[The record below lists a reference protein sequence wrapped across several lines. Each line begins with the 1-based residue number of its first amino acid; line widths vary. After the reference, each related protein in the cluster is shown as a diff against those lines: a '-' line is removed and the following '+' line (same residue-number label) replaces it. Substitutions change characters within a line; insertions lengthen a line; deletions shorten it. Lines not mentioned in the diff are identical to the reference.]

1 MITLDKIKI
10 VSSLENVIILDENQ
24 FARTEKNGKLLNLT
38 YTLTDPYGLYVE
50 LDYKNNELVIEFSGK
65 ILRDA
70 YPQLINR
77 DTIRSCFNNINE
89 LGVCH
94 LDVEAIMVDGQVC
107 KIDVTKDIECD
118 DCKSLTTDLRASINN
133 FNKYLP
139 RVISGNFVIEK
150 NVKTKGCKK
159 RLTVYD
165 KDNEMRLAQNKSFL
179 RTLKDSASLL
189 EYFTGKTRVELNLN
203 SKEQIRKSL
212 HISDTHIATVLNS
225 EENPIL
231 AFVLDVIDVPAEQPQ
246 LTSYKE
252 YLDYL
257 VLRDND
263 FDLAKVQA
271 KIKVLRPKARLG
283 RVMPA
288 FRMLVNKVRPGC
300 VTLRERLLN
309 LLLLEIFLIV
319 FPSVLI

>member
-1 MITLDKIKI
+1 MITLDKIKVI
-10 VSSLENVIILDENQ
+10 SYLENATILDETQ
-24 FARTEKNGKLLNLT
+24 FARTVKNGKLLNLT
-38 YTLTDPYGLYVE
+38 YTLTEPYELYIE
-50 LDYKNNELVIEFSGK
+50 LDYKNNELVVEFTGK
-65 ILRDA
+65 VLRDD

-89 LGVCH
+89 LGVCY
-94 LDVEAIMVDGQVC
+94 LDVEAIMSYGQVC
-107 KIDVTKDIECD
+107 KIDVTKDIKCE
-118 DCKSLTTDLRASINN
+118 DCKALTNDLRAGINN

-139 RVISGNFVIEK
+139 RIIAGNFVIEK

-165 KDNEMRLAQNKSFL
+165 KDYEIQLAQNKPFL
-179 RTLKDSASLL
+179 NTLVDPEALV
-189 EYFTGKTRVELNLN
+189 EYFTGRTRFELNLN
-203 SKEQIRKSL
+203 SKDQIRKSL
-212 HISDTHIATVLNS
+212 NISDTRITTVLSS

-231 AFVLDVIDVPAEQPQ
+231 SFVQDVIDAPAGQPQ

-271 KIKVLRPKARLG
+271 KIKALRPNARMG

-288 FRMLVNKVRPGC
+288 FRMLVNKVHPGC
-300 VTLRERLLN
+300 VTLRERLSN